1 MRYLGID
8 FGLKRVG
15 LALTDPAGT
24 MAFPYRTLVRTT
36 RKQFFEDLLQVI
48 EDEKVQGVVLGLPL
62 DLEGRETETTRQVL
76 NFRNSLA
83 RRITLPVFLVN
94 EALSS
99 FEAEQALSRSG
110 MKKKKQKPVL
120 DQVAAVIILESF
132 LASR

>member
-24 MAFPYRTLVRTT
+24 MAFPHRTLVRTT
-36 RKQFFEDLLQVI
+36 RKQFFEDLLGVI
-48 EDEKVQGVVLGLPL
+48 ETEKVEGVVLGLPL
-62 DLEGRETETTRQVL
+62 GLDGQETDTTRQVI
-76 NFRNSLA
+76 NFKNSLA
-83 RRITLPVFLVN
+83 RRTPLPIFMVN

-99 FEAEQALSRSG
+99 FEAEQALSRVG

-132 LASR
+132 LASQ

>member
-15 LALTDPAGT
+15 LALTDPSGT
-24 MAFPYRTLVRTT
+24 MAFPYKTLHRTT
-36 RKQFFEDLLQVI
+36 RRQFFEDLLAVMDQ
-48 EDEKVQGVVLGLPL
+48 EKVEGVVLGLPL
-62 DLEGRETETTRQVL
+62 DLEGRETETTRQVI
-76 NFRNSLA
+76 NFKNSLA
-83 RRITLPVFLVN
+83 RRTDLPIYLVN

-99 FEAEQALSRSG
+99 FEAEQTLTSTG

-120 DQVAAVIILESF
+120 DQMAAIIILESF

>member
-15 LALTDPAGT
+15 LALTDSGGT
-24 MAFPYRTLVRTT
+24 MAFPFRTLIRTT
-36 RKQFFEDLLQVI
+36 RKQFFEDLLAVI
-48 EDEKVQGVVLGLPL
+48 AEEKVEGVVLGLPL
-62 DLEGRETETTRQVL
+62 DLEGQETETTRQVI
-76 NFRNSLA
+76 NFKNSLA
-83 RRITLPVFLVN
+83 RRIDLPVFLVN

-99 FEAEQALSRSG
+99 FEAEQALSMAG

-120 DQVAAVIILESF
+120 DQMAAVIILESF

>member
-15 LALTDPAGT
+15 LALTDPSGT
-24 MAFPYRTLVRTT
+24 MAFPYKTLHRTT
-36 RKQFFEDLLQVI
+36 RRQFFEDLLAVMDQ
-48 EDEKVQGVVLGLPL
+48 EKVEGVVLGLPL
-62 DLEGRETETTRQVL
+62 DLEGRETETTRQVI
-76 NFRNSLA
+76 NFKNSLA
-83 RRITLPVFLVN
+83 RRTDLPIYLVN

-99 FEAEQALSRSG
+99 FEAEQTLTWTG

-120 DQVAAVIILESF
+120 DQMAAIIILESF

>member
-24 MAFPYRTLVRTT
+24 MAFPYKTLHRTT
-36 RKQFFEDLLQVI
+36 RRQFFEDLLAVMDQ
-48 EDEKVQGVVLGLPL
+48 EKVEGVVLGLPL
-62 DLEGRETETTRQVL
+62 DLEGRETETTRQVI
-76 NFRNSLA
+76 NFKNSLA
-83 RRITLPVFLVN
+83 RRTDLPIYLVN

-99 FEAEQALSRSG
+99 FEAEQTLTSTG

-120 DQVAAVIILESF
+120 DQMAAIIILESF

>member
-15 LALTDPAGT
+15 LALTDNGGT
-24 MAFPYRTLVRTT
+24 MAFPFRTLVRTT
-36 RKQFFEDLLQVI
+36 RKQFFEDLLAVI
-48 EDEKVQGVVLGLPL
+48 DEEKVEGVVLGLPL
-62 DLEGRETETTRQVL
+62 DLDGQETETTRQVI
-76 NFRNSLA
+76 NFKNSLA
-83 RRITLPVFLVN
+83 RRISLPIFLVN

-99 FEAEQALSRSG
+99 FEAEQALSRAG

-120 DQVAAVIILESF
+120 DQMAAVIILESF

>member
-76 NFRNSLA
+76 NFKNSLA

>member
-1 MRYLGID
+1 
-8 FGLKRVG
+8 
-15 LALTDPAGT
+15 
-24 MAFPYRTLVRTT
+24 
-36 RKQFFEDLLQVI
+36 
-48 EDEKVQGVVLGLPL
+48 
-62 DLEGRETETTRQVL
+62 VL